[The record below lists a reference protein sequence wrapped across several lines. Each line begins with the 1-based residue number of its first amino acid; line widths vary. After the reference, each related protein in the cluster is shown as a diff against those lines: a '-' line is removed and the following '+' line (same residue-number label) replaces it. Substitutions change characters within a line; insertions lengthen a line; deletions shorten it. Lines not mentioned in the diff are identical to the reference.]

1 MYLRKEGVKNMAT
14 IPEKI
19 ETWQM
24 VQPTTKN
31 KETGVVTPGK
41 LAKTSVAVP
50 ALSPDEVLVKV
61 AGCGVCHTD
70 LGYFYDGVPTV
81 QKPPLTL
88 GMRSAGRWSPGMEKW
103 IGKEVIVPAVMPCR
117 KCLLCKTGRGNRCL
131 VQKMPGNSLGIYGG
145 FSSHI
150 PVPSVDLCEVRNRGN
165 TPLEHLAV
173 VADAGTTPYQ
183 ACKRA
188 GLQPGDNVIITGV
201 TGGVGVY
208 MAQTAKALGAKTVIG
223 IARNPEKLKRALGY
237 GADFVIS
244 SQDKAIKDIRNEF
257 REICKKNGLE
267 AGFGWKIFE
276 VSGTK
281 GGQEIALELL
291 SFTGKLIVIGF
302 GMARNEYS
310 ISRLM
315 AFDAEMIGTWGCL
328 PEYYPIV
335 LDMVLKKKIDIGPFV
350 ETRPMSQIEAVFDEV
365 HKAGSPEK
373 EICPYA
379 RFLKGRLEFQMSL
392 TFQR

>member
-1 MYLRKEGVKNMAT
+1 MAEVPNT
-14 IPEKI
+14 IQ
-19 ETWQM
+19 TWQM
-24 VQPTTKN
+24 VEPTTKD
-31 KETGVVTPGK
+31 KDTGVVKPGK
-41 LAKTSVAVP
+41 LAKASIPVP
-50 ALSPDEVLVKV
+50 ALKPGEVLVKV

-88 GMRSAGRWSPGMEKW
+88 GHEISGTIIAGEEKW

-117 KCLLCKTGRGNRCL
+117 QCFLCKTGRGNRCL

-150 PVPSVDLCEVRNRGN
+150 PVPLVDLCEVRNRGN
-165 TPLEHLAV
+165 VPLEKLAV
-173 VADAGTTPYQ
+173 VADAATTPYQ
-183 ACKRA
+183 AAKRA
-188 GLQPGDNVIITGV
+188 DLQPGDNVIIIGV

-208 MAQTAKALGAKTVIG
+208 MSQMAKALGAKTVIG
-223 IARNPEKLKRALGY
+223 IARNPQKLQRALKY
-237 GADFVIS
+237 GCHFVIS
-244 SQDKAIKDIRNEF
+244 SQDKAIKDLRNEF

-281 GGQEIALELL
+281 AGQDIALEML
-291 SFTGKLIVIGF
+291 SFTGKLIIIGF

-315 AFDAEMIGTWGCL
+315 AFDAEIIGTWGCL

-335 LDMVLKKKIDIGPFV
+335 LDMVLSKKINIDPFV
-350 ETRPMSQIEAVFDEV
+350 EVRPMSQIATVFDEV

-373 EICPYA
+373 RIV
-379 RFLKGRLEFQMSL
+379 L
-392 TFQR
+392 TPDF